1 MAQDGIPKHRL
12 VELFDQE
19 KCYTIDQLHYSM
31 NYSLISIRRFLKE
44 IGYFSSFTHNSKW
57 YTLKT
62 IPSFSKNG
70 IWFYRDIG
78 FSKHGNLNQTILHFV
93 DRSKQGL
100 TAKEVFNILSVPCHS
115 VLNQIYKKKRVDR
128 FNTHEGFHYL
138 SMIEKKKRMQ
148 LMRLQTLAPPK
159 SIERLIPQTA
169 VYVLVESI
177 KNPEASLLELS
188 MAVEK
193 RGVKAPQEAIAQLF
207 KDHDLKKNPE

>member
-1 MAQDGIPKHRL
+1 MAQDGKPKHRL